1 MADTLKARIVNKYH
15 SHRLE
20 IGGGARET
28 LVVQAVIDVG
38 DPVRRQIGPLEKVF
52 DRNATTY
59 EIDAWLETERQALDG
74 KV

>member
-15 SHRLE
+15 SHKLE

-52 DRNATTY
+52 DRNVPAY
-59 EIDAWLETERQALDG
+59 EIDSWLEAERAALDG

>member
-1 MADTLKARIVNKYH
+1 MAEPLKARIVNKYH

-38 DPVRRQIGPLEKVF
+38 DPPRRQIGPLEKVF
-52 DRNATTY
+52 DRTVTQY
-59 EIDAWLETERQALDG
+59 DIDQWLESERAALDG
-74 KV
+74 RV